1 MNRSEVAAYLLREGY
16 SPSWKALEDLLPHLE
31 GYRYTFLDPT
41 EYSALLA
48 RDTAAG
54 MAVYWRE
61 MLHRAH
67 WAASTSLIRT
77 HRWLAGLLDA
87 FGTENLIVFCACT
100 RGLLEASADSW
111 YSLNPVAPTLA
122 SAKSIIVKALAERL
136 NDRVLAEEVENRLI
150 HFTFARK
157 AKKGEV
163 LPEHHEAETIAAY
176 LTAFQE
182 EQPSIRNF
190 YAALCDVVHPGA
202 RSILS
207 FAKPLDANASNIM
220 LTLEGESR
228 ALAEFAVLF
237 RVVLGDIMA
246 AGFNTG
252 ILILRTLNALPATEV
267 HTRFLESIPF
277 KPLAAWD
284 TIESLLNA

>member
-1 MNRSEVAAYLLREGY
+1 MTRSEVAAYLLRDEY
-16 SPSWKALEDLLPHLE
+16 SPSWRALEELLPHLE
-31 GYRYTFLDPT
+31 GQRYTFLDPT
-41 EYSALLA
+41 KYAALLA

-61 MLHRAH
+61 LLYRAH

-87 FGTENLIVFCACT
+87 FGAENVIVFCACT

-111 YSLNPVAPTLA
+111 YILNAVAQTLA
-122 SAKSIIVKALAERL
+122 SAKSVIVKALAERL
-136 NDRVLAEEVENRLI
+136 NDSVLAEELENGLI

-157 AKKGEV
+157 AKKGEA
-163 LPEHHEAETIAAY
+163 LGEHHEAQTIAAY
-176 LTAFQE
+176 LTAFE
-182 EQPSIRNF
+182 KEQPSIRGF

-207 FAKPLDANASNIM
+207 FAKPLDANASSVM
-220 LTLEGESR
+220 LTQEGESR

-237 RVVLGDIMA
+237 RAVLSDIMA

-252 ILILRTLNALPATEV
+252 MLILRTLNALPATEV

-284 TIESLLNA
+284 TIESILNA